1 MGKEKIMAHLSL
13 ELPSMYG
20 DHHVLEVRRIL
31 LGFNGVKEVYASSAF
46 QVVEV
51 DYDGRKTTKKTLIA
65 ALEDAGYT
73 SDFNIP
79 EEQSIPAHEG
89 KETAYFRHT
98 EASEN
103 TGNTVSFEQAVRVQ
117 RSPLWPCPGMGPIK
131 TNILEVDEETE
142 DG

>member
-1 MGKEKIMAHLSL
+1 MASFSL

-31 LGFNGVKEVYASSAF
+31 LEQDGVSDVYASSGF

-51 DYDGRKTTKKTLIA
+51 EYNSKKTPKKDLIA
-65 ALEDAGYT
+65 ALEKAGYT
-73 SDFNIP
+73 SEFNIP
-79 EEQSIPAHEG
+79 EEQSIPANEQ

-98 EASEN
+98 EASEQ

-117 RSPLWPCPGMGPIK
+117 RSPLWPCPGMGPVK
-131 TNILEVDEETE
+131 TKILEVDEEE
-142 DG
+142 

>member
-1 MGKEKIMAHLSL
+1 MASFSL

-31 LGFNGVKEVYASSAF
+31 LEQDGVSNVYASSGF

-51 DYDGRKTTKKTLIA
+51 EYNSKKTPKKDLIA
-65 ALEDAGYT
+65 ALEKAGYT
-73 SDFNIP
+73 SDFKIP
-79 EEQSIPAHEG
+79 EEQSIPANEQ

-103 TGNTVSFEQAVRVQ
+103 TGNIVSFEQSVKVQ
-117 RSPLWPCPGMGPIK
+117 RSPLWPCPGMGAVK
-131 TNILEVDEETE
+131 TKTLEVDEEE
-142 DG
+142 

>member
-1 MGKEKIMAHLSL
+1 MASFSY

-31 LGFNGVKEVYASSAF
+31 LELDGVSDVYASSGF

-51 DYDGRKTTKKTLIA
+51 EYNSKKTPKKDLIA
-65 ALEDAGYT
+65 ALEKAGY
-73 SDFNIP
+73 SSEFNLP
-79 EEQSIPAHEG
+79 VEPSVPANEDIEG
-89 KETAYFRHT
+89 AYFRHT
-98 EASEN
+98 EATEQ

-117 RSPLWPCPGMGPIK
+117 RSPLWPCPGMGPVK
-131 TNILEVDEETE
+131 TKILEVDEETE